1 MLIKEY
7 FKMSLDSIRSNKMR
21 ALLTMLGI
29 VIGIA
34 AVITIVAAGDGV
46 KAYMNK
52 QMEAVGTNTVVIS
65 VDTDEAS
72 DNELI
77 TNEDLEALMDMGD
90 YVRAVTPQLYGWS
103 TVSFRKNTMN
113 ASVYAGTEGLATA
126 GGLSMISGTFFS
138 ESDNLSGRNVC
149 VIDDMVARKFFGTT
163 DVAGLEIT
171 VEYKDN
177 MKTMRI
183 VGVCK
188 SPYGDFATEEMMDYL
203 PGTLYIPL
211 NTGLSLLNEKAQ
223 YKSVYLISNDKAIN
237 DAMGDTAVR
246 TLEARHNNSGRNVY
260 YAQNMSAQ
268 LDMINDIMNLIQSF
282 IAAVAAISLVVGGIG
297 VMNIMLVSVTERT
310 REIGIR
316 KSLGAK
322 TNAILFQFL
331 TESAIIT
338 LIGGLIG
345 LILGIIGAYIFC
357 SFAGFPPVFTPISIF
372 MTVLFSA
379 SVGIFFG
386 LYPAKKAAQLSPI
399 EALRHD

>member
-90 YVRAVTPQLYGWS
+90 YVRAVTPQLYGWG